1 MVEHLKNGVFSV
13 RICWNTENGVLVQM
27 NEYVIALDAMGG
39 DNAPDAIVRGAVSA
53 LRSMPDIRI
62 LLAGP
67 QERLEGLLADAND
80 VRGRIEILNAAQ
92 VIEMDESPMLAV
104 RTKRDSSLVA
114 AMNAVREKR
123 AGAVVSAGSTGAV
136 LAGGMFKIG
145 RIPGVE
151 RPAIAPVF
159 PGVQKDVLLLDAG
172 ANVDCQSRYLLQFG
186 LMGAAYMKGVK
197 RVQNPKVGLVNI
209 GTEAEKGNKLVKE
222 TFALMEKQ
230 TAYRFGGNLEAR
242 DIMTGDFDVA
252 VADGFAGNLI
262 LKNTEG
268 IAKALFTILKT
279 ELMASLPS
287 RIGAMLA
294 KPAVRRVKNR
304 MDYNQVGGAP
314 LLGVEGAV
322 IKAHGSSGDAAIANA
337 IAQAR
342 GMLEG
347 DVVGKIR
354 EGLKAIENMQ
364 TEN

>member
-1 MVEHLKNGVFSV
+1 MTRYLKNGVFSV
-13 RICWNTENGVLVQM
+13 RICRNTENGVLVQM

-92 VIEMDESPMLAV
+92 VIEMDESPMMAV
-104 RTKRDSSLVA
+104 RTKRDSSLVV

-136 LAGGMFKIG
+136 LAGGMFKVG

-151 RPAIAPVF
+151 RPALAPVF

-197 RVQNPKVGLVNI
+197 HVQNPKVGLVNI

-279 ELMASLPS
+279 ELMGSLPS
-287 RIGAMLA
+287 KIGAMLA
-294 KPAVRRVKNR
+294 KPAFRRVKNR

-322 IKAHGSSGDAAIANA
+322 VKAHGSSGDAAIANA

-354 EGLKAIENMQ
+354 EGLKAIEDMQ
-364 TEN
+364 TGN